1 MVTAIYLTHP
11 RQQPAA
17 ARPAGPDGPGPR
29 SRWRRRWA
37 RFRPRQQ
44 AGARMAWRASSGHP
58 PFPADVA
65 GTAW

>member
-37 RFRPRQQ
+37 
-44 AGARMAWRASSGHP
+44 
-58 PFPADVA
+58 
-65 GTAW
+65 